1 MAYVALNS
9 HAMYPFNET
18 VVRIFGFANDRL
30 SSRGRQLRFSPA
42 NYVTAQHVEFAR
54 GVEITDK
61 IPNISNRS
69 ISEVERIAL
78 PLVQDTVRNS
88 REVEVET

>member
-1 MAYVALNS
+1 M
-9 HAMYPFNET
+9 
-18 VVRIFGFANDRL
+18 
-30 SSRGRQLRFSPA
+30 RFSSE
-42 NYVTAQHVEFAR
+42 NYVNAEYVRF
-54 GVEITDK
+54 GSGIEITDS

-88 REVEVET
+88 REVAA